1 LTGAPLFETARF
13 KVRELQ
19 RGELPALQ
27 ALFEANPQ
35 YFITVGGQG
44 PRPDEAVAEYEELPP
59 PHLSYSG
66 RWFAGFFDADQA
78 LCGMAIVL
86 SDLCAVGVWHVA
98 LFILADEWHG
108 TGAARELYEALEAWA
123 ARSGATWMR
132 LGVVQG
138 NVRAER
144 FWQARGFAPVRTR
157 PLVNASGQARTV
169 FAMVKPLRGG
179 TVEQYLQLVPRDHPD
194 STLP

>member
-1 LTGAPLFETARF
+1 LTATPLFETARF
-13 KVRELQ
+13 QVHELQ

-44 PRPDEAVAEYEELPP
+44 PRADEAVAEYEELPP

-66 RWFAGFFDADQA
+66 RWFTGFFDAQQA
-78 LCGMAIVL
+78 LGGMAIVL
-86 SDLCAVGVWHVA
+86 SDLCAGGVWHVA
-98 LFILADEWHG
+98 LFILADDWHG
-108 TGAARELYEALEAWA
+108 TGAARELYNALEAWA

-144 FWQARGFAPVRTR
+144 FWRAQGFAPVRTR
-157 PLVNASGQARTV
+157 PLVNASGQPKTV
-169 FAMVKPLRGG
+169 HALIKPLHGG
-179 TVEQYLQLVPRDHPD
+179 TLAQYLQLVPRDHPA

>member
-35 YFITVGGQG
+35 YFITVGGKG

-66 RWFAGFFDADQA
+66 RWLAGFFDADQA
-78 LCGMAIVL
+78 LCGM
-86 SDLCAVGVWHVA
+86 A